1 MSEENKNPEKELD
14 FDILNTGKI
23 RKQADAEAAENR
35 RIRKQNRSLK
45 TWLAVLAVLMF
56 AFGWLFGSFL
66 PVPYIQTL
74 RGGVSSIFV
83 SSSKAKFEQILSIM
97 SNDWFFA
104 DSIEDVGSRLTDQAL
119 YGMTDNEE
127 DIHTSYMSAE
137 EIESFTQAINRNFV
151 GIGVQFTSSQDGLH
165 IITRVFR
172 DSPAEKAGVQ
182 AGDIIHAVD
191 GTVVDDMDAAGIKE
205 LVQGEEGTDVNVTF
219 IRENKVITLKITRA
233 QVAMTVEGD
242 VTEEGYGLLEIEQ
255 FGTTTGKEVAQYLQE
270 FNEAGVTKLI
280 IDLRLN
286 GGGYLDALQEVMSS
300 FLPADTVFITREYSD
315 GTKTKTETKSG
326 AEYSFS
332 PIVILVSEN
341 TASAAEAF
349 TMAMR
354 EQRDDVTVVGN
365 TTYGKGTVQV
375 TKYFND
381 GSGIKYTD
389 SKWMSPDGVWI
400 NDTGIE
406 PDVKVLNH
414 EILYRTYSAMEEN
427 ETAEPDTV
435 SEYTEVAQLCL
446 DYLGY
451 EPDRKDG
458 YFSQQTLECLKKFEA
473 DSGLE
478 ESETLNASV
487 YNALIS
493 AVVLDWNT
501 GTEHD
506 LQMQKAMEILNG

>member
-1 MSEENKNPEKELD
+1 MGL
-14 FDILNTGKI
+14 DILNTGKI
-23 RKQADAEAAENR
+23 RRLADEQAGENR
-35 RIRKQNRSLK
+35 RIRKQNRRLK

-66 PVPYIQTL
+66 PVPYIKML
-74 RGGVSSIFV
+74 KGGVSSVFV
-83 SSSKAKFEQILSIM
+83 GSSKAKYEQILSIM
-97 SNDWFFA
+97 SDDWFFA
-104 DSIEDVGSRLTDQAL
+104 DSIDGIGTRLTDQAL
-119 YGMTDNEE
+119 YGMTKNEE

-137 EIESFTQAINRNFV
+137 EIENFTQSINRNFV
-151 GIGVQFTSSQDGLH
+151 GIGVQFTSPEDGLH

-172 DSPAEKAGVQ
+172 DSPAERAGVR

-219 IRENKVITLKITRA
+219 IRESKVMTLTITRG

-242 VTEEGYGLLEIEQ
+242 VTEDGYGLLEIEQ

-270 FNEAGVTKLI
+270 FSDAGVKKLI

-286 GGGYLDALQEVMSS
+286 GGGYLDALQEVMCS

-315 GTKTKTETKSG
+315 GTKTETATKSG

-332 PIVILVSEN
+332 PVVILVSEN

-349 TMAMR
+349 TMAMK

-365 TTYGKGTVQV
+365 TTYGKGTVQI
-375 TKYFND
+375 TKLFND

-389 SKWMSPDGVWI
+389 SKWMSPNGVWI
-400 NDTGIE
+400 NETGIE
-406 PDVKVLNH
+406 PDVPVMNH
-414 EILYRTYSAMEEN
+414 EILYRSYTAMEED

-435 SEYTEVAQLCL
+435 SDYTATAQLCL

-451 EPDRKDG
+451 EPGRTDG
-458 YFSQQTLECLKKFEA
+458 YFSQQTLESLKKFEA
-473 DSGLE
+473 DCGAE
-478 ESETLNASV
+478 ESEILDAAV

-501 GTEHD
+501 SDEHD
-506 LQMQKAMEILNG
+506 LQMKKAAEILNG